1 MDARRKQSD
10 LSSIQAQFDAKY
22 RQHLSALDDAF
33 ASNIQ
38 WIESTVDDGLR
49 QIGAE
54 RCRNKRKHPEVPKFP
69 ENKENT
75 IGAKKPEATLSR
87 RQTRTRTSTLKDTQ
101 LNECNSPVTETILHE
116 EISLLPEGVE
126 ADVEST
132 EPMTV
137 DSGEG
142 CPLEDSKLI
151 SDEPVENLVEQAV
164 EPVASPS
171 VEPVASPVSSVFVPT
186 AISGVN
192 DGILPE
198 DLNKLKVIELRAELK
213 ARGVETKGLK
223 KALVKRLEDLV
234 DEDMLAEAS
243 SRSLLQDA
251 AEKEPSPLLPKK
263 RTSEELET
271 DPETN
276 DMECS
281 HRRKRSSVAQV
292 ADETCTQEEARVVE
306 SPENTEGKQ
315 LVSEESDFESAV
327 EQSSTLFPGGG
338 LPPSIQEELAA
349 LKALADQEELD
360 SGTQQMNDVSTDA
373 PDHGAHKQDD
383 DTVDSPAR
391 DAQATQPDGSPVAG
405 VTFIPAVVDA
415 DPSPASIAKDLAEA
429 PAEEEEDVVPEAAS
443 ESPKLETVFP
453 GGGVPADVAAEL
465 DALKELADHH
475 LAAEEEEERNS
486 ASNDLAAP
494 VIDALK
500 SAEFV
505 VSVPSPVAQTATND
519 DLRRKIQM
527 LNEAQTSSKPLAA
540 QTSAGEPRASEC
552 APGLSPA
559 HSEDDSMTELESQLS
574 KEDILVVDT
583 ATTWVCRPAQET
595 APKVAS
601 KEVAPASKHAAAAER
616 RKALEQSKKEERAAR
631 EQKREAANARRKQM
645 QQQVVEDTNRGEI
658 LAADRARKE
667 KMAAERA
674 RKEKMEAKMLAAK
687 NAVAAAAAKK
697 KEEDAAK
704 RKEEAAKEAE
714 ATRKEAEAAKQAER
728 ELAAQAASPITL
740 HIPANLVSQTNASQ
754 ANPFKA
760 PPAGFKPQQPSSQD
774 DARKLSLEDADS
786 NYSISPQRDSDDSE
800 SDSED
805 EPTKKIP
812 KWASREEISKAIDRQ
827 RTQDPDAIFPL
838 VNTCDLGR
846 IFTSG
851 RERKCFTKR
860 GESGMWEKD
869 GLQMS
874 EIQRWR
880 KQMGFSMNK

>member
-1 MDARRKQSD
+1 
-10 LSSIQAQFDAKY
+10 
-22 RQHLSALDDAF
+22 
-33 ASNIQ
+33 
-38 WIESTVDDGLR
+38 
-49 QIGAE
+49 
-54 RCRNKRKHPEVPKFP
+54 
-69 ENKENT
+69 
-75 IGAKKPEATLSR
+75 
-87 RQTRTRTSTLKDTQ
+87 
-101 LNECNSPVTETILHE
+101 
-116 EISLLPEGVE
+116 
-126 ADVEST
+126 
-132 EPMTV
+132 
-137 DSGEG
+137 
-142 CPLEDSKLI
+142 
-151 SDEPVENLVEQAV
+151 
-164 EPVASPS
+164 
-171 VEPVASPVSSVFVPT
+171 
-186 AISGVN
+186 
-192 DGILPE
+192 
-198 DLNKLKVIELRAELK
+198 
-213 ARGVETKGLK
+213 
-223 KALVKRLEDLV
+223 
-234 DEDMLAEAS
+234 MLAEAS

-292 ADETCTQEEARVVE
+292 ADENCTKEEARVVE

-315 LVSEESDFESAV
+315 LVSEASDFESAV
-327 EQSSTLFPGGG
+327 EPSSTLFPGGG

-360 SGTQQMNDVSTDA
+360 SGTQQMNDTSTDA
-373 PDHGAHKQDD
+373 TDHGAHKQDD
-383 DTVDSPAR
+383 DTVDSPAQ
-391 DAQATQPDGSPVAG
+391 DAQEPDGSPVAG
-405 VTFIPAVVDA
+405 VTFIPATVDA
-415 DPSPASIAKDLAEA
+415 DPSPVTIVKDLAEA

-475 LAAEEEEERNS
+475 LAAEEEEEEEERNL

-540 QTSAGEPRASEC
+540 QTSTGEPRASEC

-559 HSEDDSMTELESQLS
+559 HAEDDSMTELESQLS

-583 ATTWVCRPAQET
+583 ATTWVCKPAQET
-595 APKVAS
+595 TPKVAS

-631 EQKREAANARRKQM
+631 EQKREAANARRKQ
-645 QQQVVEDTNRGEI
+645 QQVVEDSNRGEI
-658 LAADRARKE
+658 LAAERARKE

-714 ATRKEAEAAKQAER
+714 ATRKEAETAKQAER

-754 ANPFKA
+754 ANPFRA
-760 PPAGFKPQQPSSQD
+760 PPADFKPQQPSSQD

-812 KWASREEISKAIDRQ
+812 K
-827 RTQDPDAIFPL
+827 
-838 VNTCDLGR
+838 
-846 IFTSG
+846 
-851 RERKCFTKR
+851 
-860 GESGMWEKD
+860 
-869 GLQMS
+869 
-874 EIQRWR
+874 
-880 KQMGFSMNK
+880 